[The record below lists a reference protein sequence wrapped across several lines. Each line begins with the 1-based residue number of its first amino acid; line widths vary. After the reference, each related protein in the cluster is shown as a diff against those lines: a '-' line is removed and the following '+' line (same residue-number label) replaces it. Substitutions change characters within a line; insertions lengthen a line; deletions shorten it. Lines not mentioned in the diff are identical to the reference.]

1 MVLVLWLRIWE
12 IFEGIRRGMNYIEFS
27 VLSRDSRLGK
37 FLLYSVFRFD
47 IDDGNRL
54 CLKKINIVIN
64 NFIKLELIDI

>member
-12 IFEGIRRGMNYIEFS
+12 MFEGIRRGMNYIEFS
-27 VLSRDSRLGK
+27 VLLRDSRFEK

>member
-1 MVLVLWLRIWE
+1 MVLVLWLRILE
-12 IFEGIRRGMNYIEFS
+12 ICEGIRRGMNYIEFS

>member
-1 MVLVLWLRIWE
+1 
-12 IFEGIRRGMNYIEFS
+12 MNYIEFS
-27 VLSRDSRLGK
+27 VLLRDSRSEK
-37 FLLYSVFRFD
+37 FLLYSVFCFD

>member
-12 IFEGIRRGMNYIEFS
+12 MFEGIRRGINYIEFL
-27 VLSRDSRLGK
+27 VLLRDSRFEK

>member
-1 MVLVLWLRIWE
+1 MVLVLWLRILE
-12 IFEGIRRGMNYIEFS
+12 ICEGIRRGMNYIEFS
-27 VLSRDSRLGK
+27 VLLRDSRLGK

>member
-12 IFEGIRRGMNYIEFS
+12 IFEGIRRGMNYIEFL
-27 VLSRDSRLGK
+27 VLLRDSRFEK

>member
-1 MVLVLWLRIWE
+1 MVLVLWLRILE
-12 IFEGIRRGMNYIEFS
+12 ICEGIRRGMNYIEFL
-27 VLSRDSRLGK
+27 VLLRDSRLGK

>member
-1 MVLVLWLRIWE
+1 MVLVLWLRILE
-12 IFEGIRRGMNYIEFS
+12 ICEGIRRGMNYIEFS
-27 VLSRDSRLGK
+27 VLLRDSRFEK

>member
-27 VLSRDSRLGK
+27 VLLRDSRSEK

-54 CLKKINIVIN
+54 CLKK
-64 NFIKLELIDI
+64 LI

>member
-1 MVLVLWLRIWE
+1 MVLVLWLRILE
-12 IFEGIRRGMNYIEFS
+12 ICEGIRRGMNYIEFL
-27 VLSRDSRLGK
+27 VLLRDSRLGK

-64 NFIKLELIDI
+64 NFIKLELSDI

>member
-27 VLSRDSRLGK
+27 VLLRDSRFEK